1 MSMFKQK
8 VNSKSAIYRDR
19 HILQKSRNL
28 AYENSENW
36 GIRMKNKLLVL
47 MVMLIMILIASVGM
61 QKVYAA
67 TCSSCGGTISYEYTS
82 MGGGKHNVTQGCK
95 CGTSNGTES
104 CTSNGLWF
112 GGGAYQHYTKCSK
125 CGGSFNYGSCSFTL
139 SCPTCNAP
147 NARCK
152 TCYSMDPS
160 HTCHTCSYTSEVTT
174 KPTCTS
180 TGVRTYTCSCGASYT
195 ESIAATGHSMGGW
208 YTYTAATC
216 TSAGES
222 RSDCSNCSYYES
234 ETIPKGNHSYSSK
247 VTTAATCTTKG
258 VRTYTCSICGDTYN
272 EDIAATD
279 HSMSGW
285 YTYTAATCTSEG
297 ESRNDCSK
305 CDYYE
310 STTIAK
316 TDHNYTKTCSK
327 CGTTNVI
334 CSVCDAIKSHDCH
347 THSYTGKVT
356 KAATCTSKGVMTYT
370 CSCGDSYTADIAKDA
385 SNHTGSIVKSYLQ
398 KDSTYHTITSKYN
411 CCNAV
416 TGTSDE
422 NHNYGNWTFADSTTS
437 GCQKTCKDCDY
448 VQKASHRYSYTDL
461 NDSYH
466 KVTCPDCGGTIS
478 SAASHNYSIETVTQA
493 ATCTSTGVKTYTC
506 SDCKGTKTE
515 TIAKTDHSYTKAC
528 PTCGTT
534 NVICSVCDAIK
545 SHDCHTHS
553 YTSKVTKAAT
563 CTSTG
568 VMTYTCSCG
577 DSYTE
582 DIAIDSSNHTGSIVK
597 SYSQKDS
604 TYHTT
609 TSKYNCCNA
618 VTATSDEKHNYG
630 SWTYADSSSTGC
642 QRTCN
647 DCNYVQKTVHGT
659 YTYTFINT
667 SYHKVYCNSC
677 RTTISTTTS
686 HKWDG
691 GSVTK
696 AATCTSTGV
705 MTYTCSD
712 CNGTKTATI
721 AKNSSNHTGTI
732 NTTYQNVDETNHAV
746 VKTYSCCGAST
757 SSEEAH
763 DWDVTNTTD
772 STCTS
777 EGKIEYA
784 CTKDCGAT
792 KTETIAKKD
801 HNYTDTC
808 PTCGTENVICSVCD
822 DIKVHDCTVHIHS
835 YVGTEVTAATCT
847 SAGTM
852 KYTCDCGE
860 SYTAEIAATGHSYGE
875 WSNTVEPTCSTDGT
889 ARRDCINC
897 DSYETKTVAA
907 TGHSYGEWF
916 TSVAATCTTPGTLRR
931 DCTKCDSYETG
942 TIDVVDH
949 SYGEYVQTETEHY
962 KVCVWC
968 DDEIERGEHSDN
980 DANNICDVCGY
991 VMYVAPDA
999 TFTASL
1005 SETQYT
1011 YDRSEK
1017 KPTVIVKDE
1026 ETTLTEGTHYEVTF
1040 GGDLIN
1046 AGTVT
1051 VTVRGL
1057 GSYASVENTLSY
1069 EINKV
1074 DINTLDISIPS
1085 KVIYADEEKKP
1096 KVTIIYDEQ
1105 ELVKDSEY
1113 TVVYSNNVNVG
1124 TATATVTGI
1133 GNYTGTKTLTF
1144 EIVESGSASDEVWL
1158 DFTAPTITNI
1168 TATTEGSIVVSA
1180 TIEDPVLATGEAGS
1194 GVKESATRYMITET
1208 NEAPTA
1214 DNTAWQESNT
1224 FAATDKDVIYVWIKA
1239 EDIAGN
1245 IAIEG
1250 AAIETIKSLQA
1261 SSIEAS
1267 LSETEY
1273 TYDGTAKTPTVI
1285 IKDKAKN
1292 YDLVLD
1298 TDFTVKYDNNVNAGK
1313 ATVTITGKGRY
1324 KDTLTLEFTINKAT
1338 PTLSAVDTSVKVNE
1352 EVEVTYTYIG
1362 EGKVTI
1368 SSTGTDIMLAELINE
1383 ENKTIKI
1390 TGIKA
1395 GSAVVTIDTEESDNY
1410 IATSTSFVVTVSDV
1424 EIVITSN
1431 PEEVAVKHETLD
1443 VTFKVEATG
1452 TGITYQWYKSGATG
1466 SGTAI
1471 DGATNATY
1479 TIPAANVTKDLDG
1492 TYYFCKVSNSEGDIN
1507 TERALLT
1514 VYFEPE
1520 ITTEPLS
1527 QDVIALQQVTF
1538 NVTAE
1543 PGNPTETTYMWQ
1555 VSTDNGNT
1563 WTDIEGATNS
1573 SYTIEKAKISM
1584 NGYKYRVLVGNS
1596 KYTENERVVSD
1607 VALLTVNKLIIAKPK
1622 DESPDE
1628 TEPVEQITATI
1639 APTEFD
1645 YDGKEKQ
1652 PVATVK
1658 YGEDTLT
1665 LNTDYTAEYSNNVN
1679 AGTGLVTITG
1689 IGDYSGAFELPF
1701 TIKAA
1706 TPTITLTDKTV
1717 TYNGNTVS
1725 IASAE
1730 VTGIEG
1736 GTEPVGAITY
1746 TYYVDSACTEVTT
1759 SANSGASQN
1768 GAAPVNAGTYYVKA
1782 TIAEAGNYV
1791 AATSNV
1797 AVLTIEQATL
1807 TITANAQ
1814 TITFGESIKSGV
1826 DNVAVN
1832 TLIIGHKLEA
1842 ISLTPSIN
1850 EVGTGVI
1857 TPSDAKVVD
1866 AEEKEVTSNYA
1877 ITFEAGVL
1885 TIKQKAAELTL
1896 SLANGE
1902 VNYNATNSFTAES
1915 NVDGTIE
1922 VTVDNT
1928 TYVAIVAGNGANLT
1942 ANTASEITYKGI
1954 KATETAS
1961 TITVKFT
1968 PTSDNYSGL
1977 SKTYTVTKV
1986 NKVDAGLAATPNSLA
2001 LIVGNN
2007 GTITVSYEGDGELD
2021 VSSNAIEVAE
2031 VNEASKVIT
2040 VKAISKGTATITVAL
2055 AESTNH
2061 LADTITI
2068 PVTVSAKSIDSNDI
2082 EFLLNGSL
2090 DEVEYDYDGKAKE
2103 PTVTVTDATRDYELK
2118 VGTDYT
2124 VKYENNV
2131 NAGTATV
2138 TITGT
2143 GDYTGTKTLTFKINK
2158 VTPTITLENKEV
2170 TYNGSAVAIEAAI
2183 VTGVTGG
2190 TTPSGAITYTY
2201 YVNSARTEVTT
2212 SANSGA
2218 ASNGTAPVNAG
2229 TYYVK
2234 ATIAEDVNYNTVTST
2249 AATLVINKATPT
2261 LELNPTSGN
2270 GVYNKEGTFTVTSS
2284 VAGTIAVTSE
2294 DTNFVTISSGNGSS
2308 LTANTASTI
2317 TYKCVQTLSDALTIK
2332 VVLTPS
2338 NANYEGVE
2346 ATYTVQ
2352 PSDKLNPTLTLSSSA
2367 GEVDYNSTNTFDVTA
2382 SVAGTIEVTSGNTT
2396 YVTIVTGNGAN
2407 MAANTASTVTYKGAQ
2422 ATTDATTITVKFT
2435 PTDTTNYNTAKT
2447 TYTVNKV
2454 NKIAPTLTAT
2464 PNSLAMVV
2472 GNNATTTIDYNGD
2485 GKLTVTSNKEA
2496 VATVS
2501 LADKVATVNGVANG
2515 TATIT
2520 VNAAE
2525 GTNYLAKSTTIAV
2538 TVNTK
2543 ALTSS
2548 DIEILLNGSLDK
2560 VEYIYDGAAKEPAV
2574 TITDTTRNITLKE
2587 NTDYTVKYE
2596 NNIEVGTAK
2605 VIVTGTGD
2613 YTGTI
2618 TLEFTIKATTV
2629 TIPTLTGTYTYNGV
2643 EQTAK
2648 LNGLDSA
2655 LVNVSGDKATNKGD
2669 YTITVSLKDSD
2680 NYVWS
2685 DNSTANKTIAWSIAA
2700 YDLSNA
2706 TIAETANQN
2715 YTGKGITPTPAV
2727 TVPIPSGSTT
2737 TLKAGTDFT
2746 FGYNNNTNVGTATIT
2761 ITGAGNYAGTKSTTF
2776 EIIPDASVVLEV
2788 IVSDDKYSYDG
2799 TAKIPTSIE
2808 VKANG
2813 VTLTNEKD
2821 YTLAYSDNV
2830 NAGTVTVTATGKGNY
2845 AGNKGTATYS
2855 IAKATPTLTASN
2867 VTVKVNGNVEVSYN
2881 YTGNGTVS
2889 ATSNNT
2895 NIATVGAID
2904 ETNKTIKVNGVK
2916 AGSAEITISSI
2927 ATNNYVAASTKIT
2940 VTVTDVAIEITT
2952 HPVAVS
2958 LKRQEADVTFTVVAT
2973 GTGLS
2978 YKWYVATS
2986 GTDNGTEI
2994 AGATSST
3001 YTISAANVT
3010 KDLNG
3015 KYYYC
3020 QVSNS
3025 AGSIESNKAL
3035 LTVYYEPTITT
3046 QPTSQTVAATE
3057 TVEFSVVA
3065 ESGNPSV
3072 TTYMWQESKDNGIT
3086 WTDIA
3091 GATSSSYTIA
3101 KATYSMN
3108 GNQYRVLVGNAEYK
3122 ENERVVSNAAIL
3134 TVNKVSISKPKDDGS
3149 GETEAADGIT
3159 ATITPTKFEYDGNP
3173 KEPEATVKYNNQTLT
3188 LNTDYTVTY
3197 ANNTEV
3203 GTGTAT
3209 ITGIGNYEGTL
3220 VLTFVIEDTGVPTN
3234 PIIDAKLLNYDGET
3248 YVSGT
3253 LTNKNVVIELTS
3265 TDTNGIKAYEW
3276 STSSD
3281 SGFTT
3286 DDMSMV
3292 DGKGRINF
3300 NKEMDQT
3307 IYFRAQDEADNY
3319 GEVSSI
3325 VIRIDKTAP
3334 TGNISIRYLY
3344 EKDGYKYT
3352 NNNNVTMD
3360 ITAEDNMSE
3369 LTNLKVALIN
3379 EDTYANIGADYTI
3392 TWLDC
3397 EEVKSWDTS
3406 AGDGL
3411 KKVYVIF
3418 KDEAGNQS
3426 VLLAN

>member
-19 HILQKSRNL
+19 HILQKSRKL

-36 GIRMKNKLLVL
+36 GIQMKNKLLVL
-47 MVMLIMILIASVGM
+47 IVMLIGIFISIISEQV
-61 QKVYAA
+61 VYAA
-67 TCSSCGGTISYEYTS
+67 TCPQCGKSTSYVFDSSDSSYHRGHYKCSCGWSGLSNSVQEAH
-82 MGGGKHNVTQGCK
+82 K
-95 CGTSNGTES
+95 SNGV
-104 CTSNGLWF
+104 WY
-112 GGGAYQHYTKCSK
+112 GGGAYQHYTKCSV
-125 CGGSFNYGSCSFTL
+125 CSTSFNYGSCSFTL
-139 SCPTCNAP
+139 SCPTCSAP

-160 HTCHTCSYTSEVTT
+160 HTCHTCSYDTLDSYSA
-174 KPTCTS
+174 PTCTTNGYS
-180 TGVRTYTCSCGASYT
+180 VYKCSCGDTVTYT
-195 ESIAATGHSMGGW
+195 EYSTGHSMGNW
-208 YTYTAATC
+208 YTYSSATCTSAGESRSDCSNCSYYESETIPKTGHSMGSWYTYKEATC

-272 EDIAATD
+272 EDIAATN

-297 ESRNDCSK
+297 ESRNECSK

-316 TDHNYTKTCSK
+316 TDHNYTKSCPT

-356 KAATCTSKGVMTYT
+356 KAATCTSTGVMTYT

-385 SNHTGSIVKSYLQ
+385 
-398 KDSTYHTITSKYN
+398 
-411 CCNAV
+411 
-416 TGTSDE
+416 
-422 NHNYGNWTFADSTTS
+422 
-437 GCQKTCKDCDY
+437 
-448 VQKASHRYSYTDL
+448 
-461 NDSYH
+461 
-466 KVTCPDCGGTIS
+466 
-478 SAASHNYSIETVTQA
+478 
-493 ATCTSTGVKTYTC
+493 
-506 SDCKGTKTE
+506 
-515 TIAKTDHSYTKAC
+515 
-528 PTCGTT
+528 
-534 NVICSVCDAIK
+534 
-545 SHDCHTHS
+545 
-553 YTSKVTKAAT
+553 
-563 CTSTG
+563 
-568 VMTYTCSCG
+568 
-577 DSYTE
+577 
-582 DIAIDSSNHTGSIVK
+582 SNHTGSIVK

-677 RTTISTTTS
+677 KTTISTTTS
-686 HKWDG
+686 HKWDDG
-691 GSVTK
+691 VVTQ

-705 MTYTCSD
+705 MTYTCKD

-721 AKNSSNHTGTI
+721 SKDSSNHTGTI

-784 CTKDCGAT
+784 CTKNCGAT

-822 DIKVHDCTVHIHS
+822 DIKVHTCTVHIHS
-835 YVGTEVTAATCT
+835 YVGTVVTAATCT

-860 SYTAEIAATGHSYGE
+860 SYTAEIAATGHSYGD

-889 ARRDCINC
+889 ARRDCTNC
-897 DSYETKTVAA
+897 DSYETKTVSA

-916 TSVAATCTTPGTLRR
+916 VSVAATCTTPGTLRR
-931 DCTKCDSYETG
+931 DCTNCDSYETG

-1017 KPTVIVKDE
+1017 NPTVIVKDE

-1051 VTVRGL
+1051 VTVKGL
-1057 GSYASVENTLSY
+1057 GNYASVEKTLSY

-1144 EIVESGSASDEVWL
+1144 EIVEGGSASDEVWL

-1168 TATTEGSIVVSA
+1168 TATTEGSIIVSA

-1208 NEAPTA
+1208 NEAPTV

-1245 IAIEG
+1245 VAIEG

-1267 LSETEY
+1267 LSESEY

-1292 YDLVLD
+1292 YELVLD

-1313 ATVTITGKGRY
+1313 ATVTVTGKGRY

-1395 GSAVVTIDTEESDNY
+1395 GSA
-1410 IATSTSFVVTVSDV
+1410 
-1424 EIVITSN
+1424 
-1431 PEEVAVKHETLD
+1431 
-1443 VTFKVEATG
+1443 
-1452 TGITYQWYKSGATG
+1452 
-1466 SGTAI
+1466 
-1471 DGATNATY
+1471 
-1479 TIPAANVTKDLDG
+1479 
-1492 TYYFCKVSNSEGDIN
+1492 
-1507 TERALLT
+1507 
-1514 VYFEPE
+1514 
-1520 ITTEPLS
+1520 
-1527 QDVIALQQVTF
+1527 
-1538 NVTAE
+1538 
-1543 PGNPTETTYMWQ
+1543 
-1555 VSTDNGNT
+1555 
-1563 WTDIEGATNS
+1563 
-1573 SYTIEKAKISM
+1573 
-1584 NGYKYRVLVGNS
+1584 
-1596 KYTENERVVSD
+1596 
-1607 VALLTVNKLIIAKPK
+1607 
-1622 DESPDE
+1622 
-1628 TEPVEQITATI
+1628 
-1639 APTEFD
+1639 
-1645 YDGKEKQ
+1645 
-1652 PVATVK
+1652 
-1658 YGEDTLT
+1658 
-1665 LNTDYTAEYSNNVN
+1665 
-1679 AGTGLVTITG
+1679 
-1689 IGDYSGAFELPF
+1689 
-1701 TIKAA
+1701 
-1706 TPTITLTDKTV
+1706 
-1717 TYNGNTVS
+1717 
-1725 IASAE
+1725 
-1730 VTGIEG
+1730 
-1736 GTEPVGAITY
+1736 
-1746 TYYVDSACTEVTT
+1746 
-1759 SANSGASQN
+1759 
-1768 GAAPVNAGTYYVKA
+1768 
-1782 TIAEAGNYV
+1782 
-1791 AATSNV
+1791 
-1797 AVLTIEQATL
+1797 
-1807 TITANAQ
+1807 
-1814 TITFGESIKSGV
+1814 
-1826 DNVAVN
+1826 
-1832 TLIIGHKLEA
+1832 
-1842 ISLTPSIN
+1842 
-1850 EVGTGVI
+1850 
-1857 TPSDAKVVD
+1857 
-1866 AEEKEVTSNYA
+1866 
-1877 ITFEAGVL
+1877 
-1885 TIKQKAAELTL
+1885 
-1896 SLANGE
+1896 
-1902 VNYNATNSFTAES
+1902 
-1915 NVDGTIE
+1915 
-1922 VTVDNT
+1922 
-1928 TYVAIVAGNGANLT
+1928 
-1942 ANTASEITYKGI
+1942 
-1954 KATETAS
+1954 
-1961 TITVKFT
+1961 
-1968 PTSDNYSGL
+1968 
-1977 SKTYTVTKV
+1977 
-1986 NKVDAGLAATPNSLA
+1986 
-2001 LIVGNN
+2001 
-2007 GTITVSYEGDGELD
+2007 
-2021 VSSNAIEVAE
+2021 
-2031 VNEASKVIT
+2031 
-2040 VKAISKGTATITVAL
+2040 
-2055 AESTNH
+2055 
-2061 LADTITI
+2061 
-2068 PVTVSAKSIDSNDI
+2068 
-2082 EFLLNGSL
+2082 
-2090 DEVEYDYDGKAKE
+2090 
-2103 PTVTVTDATRDYELK
+2103 
-2118 VGTDYT
+2118 
-2124 VKYENNV
+2124 
-2131 NAGTATV
+2131 
-2138 TITGT
+2138 
-2143 GDYTGTKTLTFKINK
+2143 
-2158 VTPTITLENKEV
+2158 
-2170 TYNGSAVAIEAAI
+2170 
-2183 VTGVTGG
+2183 
-2190 TTPSGAITYTY
+2190 
-2201 YVNSARTEVTT
+2201 
-2212 SANSGA
+2212 
-2218 ASNGTAPVNAG
+2218 
-2229 TYYVK
+2229 
-2234 ATIAEDVNYNTVTST
+2234 
-2249 AATLVINKATPT
+2249 
-2261 LELNPTSGN
+2261 
-2270 GVYNKEGTFTVTSS
+2270 
-2284 VAGTIAVTSE
+2284 
-2294 DTNFVTISSGNGSS
+2294 
-2308 LTANTASTI
+2308 
-2317 TYKCVQTLSDALTIK
+2317 
-2332 VVLTPS
+2332 
-2338 NANYEGVE
+2338 
-2346 ATYTVQ
+2346 
-2352 PSDKLNPTLTLSSSA
+2352 
-2367 GEVDYNSTNTFDVTA
+2367 
-2382 SVAGTIEVTSGNTT
+2382 
-2396 YVTIVTGNGAN
+2396 
-2407 MAANTASTVTYKGAQ
+2407 
-2422 ATTDATTITVKFT
+2422 
-2435 PTDTTNYNTAKT
+2435 
-2447 TYTVNKV
+2447 
-2454 NKIAPTLTAT
+2454 
-2464 PNSLAMVV
+2464 
-2472 GNNATTTIDYNGD
+2472 
-2485 GKLTVTSNKEA
+2485 
-2496 VATVS
+2496 
-2501 LADKVATVNGVANG
+2501 
-2515 TATIT
+2515 
-2520 VNAAE
+2520 
-2525 GTNYLAKSTTIAV
+2525 
-2538 TVNTK
+2538 
-2543 ALTSS
+2543 
-2548 DIEILLNGSLDK
+2548 
-2560 VEYIYDGAAKEPAV
+2560 
-2574 TITDTTRNITLKE
+2574 
-2587 NTDYTVKYE
+2587 
-2596 NNIEVGTAK
+2596 
-2605 VIVTGTGD
+2605 
-2613 YTGTI
+2613 
-2618 TLEFTIKATTV
+2618 
-2629 TIPTLTGTYTYNGV
+2629 
-2643 EQTAK
+2643 
-2648 LNGLDSA
+2648 
-2655 LVNVSGDKATNKGD
+2655 
-2669 YTITVSLKDSD
+2669 
-2680 NYVWS
+2680 
-2685 DNSTANKTIAWSIAA
+2685 
-2700 YDLSNA
+2700 
-2706 TIAETANQN
+2706 
-2715 YTGKGITPTPAV
+2715 
-2727 TVPIPSGSTT
+2727 
-2737 TLKAGTDFT
+2737 
-2746 FGYNNNTNVGTATIT
+2746 
-2761 ITGAGNYAGTKSTTF
+2761 
-2776 EIIPDASVVLEV
+2776 
-2788 IVSDDKYSYDG
+2788 
-2799 TAKIPTSIE
+2799 
-2808 VKANG
+2808 
-2813 VTLTNEKD
+2813 
-2821 YTLAYSDNV
+2821 
-2830 NAGTVTVTATGKGNY
+2830 
-2845 AGNKGTATYS
+2845 
-2855 IAKATPTLTASN
+2855 
-2867 VTVKVNGNVEVSYN
+2867 
-2881 YTGNGTVS
+2881 
-2889 ATSNNT
+2889 
-2895 NIATVGAID
+2895 
-2904 ETNKTIKVNGVK
+2904 
-2916 AGSAEITISSI
+2916 EITISST

-2952 HPVAVS
+2952 HPVDVS

-3001 YTISAANVT
+3001 YTISAENVT

-3020 QVSNS
+3020 HVSNS

-3091 GATSSSYTIA
+3091 GATSTSYTIA

-3159 ATITPTKFEYDGNP
+3159 ATITPTKFEYDGNQ
-3173 KEPEATVKYNNQTLT
+3173 KEPEATVKYNNQTLI

-3234 PIIDAKLLNYDGET
+3234 PIIDAKLVNYDGET
-3248 YVSGT
+3248 YVSGA
-3253 LTNKNVVIELTS
+3253 LTNKNIVIELTS
-3265 TDTNGIKAYEW
+3265 TDANGIKAYEW
-3276 STSSD
+3276 STNPD

-3300 NKEMDQT
+3300 NKEMNQT
-3307 IYFRAQDEADNY
+3307 IYFRAQDKADNY

-3369 LTNLKVALIN
+3369 LENLKIALIN

-3426 VLLAN
+3426 VLIAN